1 MWAPKTG
8 YVRGRKKGACQ
19 ASEGRGHEDSP
30 FPGCWKRST
39 TKLEKLVPLNKSFL
53 LMNIKSAGWSG
64 PGIGTK
70 YQRVSARRPEAW
82 VRQGTG
88 QALPCFAPE
97 PPQALGGGGEPN
109 PVFTWGMVTQ
119 SGGAPGAWQPNMVVH
134 LGPAKGVGWAPG
146 HNKLAERE
154 VKITA
159 LGSVGWDGFLRKVK
173 KKKKNIAGASV
184 GWGWDVRRTLTCFA
198 SEPPICIILDLF
210 IAFPMSAA
218 AA

>member
-1 MWAPKTG
+1 
-8 YVRGRKKGACQ
+8 
-19 ASEGRGHEDSP
+19 
-30 FPGCWKRST
+30 
-39 TKLEKLVPLNKSFL
+39 
-53 LMNIKSAGWSG
+53 MNINSAGWSG

-70 YQRVSARRPEAW
+70 YQRVSARRPEAG

-97 PPQALGGGGEPN
+97 PPQASGGGPN

-119 SGGAPGAWQPNMVVH
+119 SGGAPGAWQPNTVVH

-173 KKKKNIAGASV
+173 KKEKKHCWGLSGV
-184 GWGWDVRRTLTCFA
+184 GVGCETGPNMLCIRTPNMYYTRPIYCFSDVGGSGISLCRVFAFRTFSQKL
-198 SEPPICIILDLF
+198 
-210 IAFPMSAA
+210 
-218 AA
+218 